1 MNAVVFRRWVDQAG
15 QVRDLPDP
23 DPHMHSAIRRSRRL
37 RQILEVDEG
46 TCPRFFVGQR
56 AAAGRLHVRGS
67 LLVTPSEVGRV
78 DAVVAMA
85 HLPDAVSSVA
95 PDPSPSTATRTTP
108 EDPTPPPRGAEGRS
122 VTVGAQ
128 GTGSQWAPPAKIN
141 NPNPANQRSQSNA
154 SRRKLDST
162 RQPARQTR

>member
-1 MNAVVFRRWVDQAG
+1 MNAVVLRRRVDQAG

-108 EDPTPPPRGAEGRS
+108 EDPTPLHGGPKVDQSR
-122 VTVGAQ
+122 
-128 GTGSQWAPPAKIN
+128 WAPKAPDPNGPHQPRSTTRTPPTSGVSPTRPAGSLTA
-141 NPNPANQRSQSNA
+141 PTAG
-154 SRRKLDST
+154 
-162 RQPARQTR
+162 